1 MKTPAERLRQA
12 RERRGYRSA
21 AAFARAVDV
30 PEVTYRA
37 YENGNRS
44 IQMDA
49 AMEFARLLEVD
60 WTWIVTGEN
69 PPAFAGGPAWGAQMA
84 EGGGAPPV
92 ANEAKAW
99 QNLGSH
105 AAELTQAQVIL
116 PPSQEMAQDV
126 PVYGTAAGSAKGAFQ
141 LEDAVI
147 DRVRRPPG
155 LVGAADVYAIYVMGD
170 SMEPMIAAGELRF
183 VHPHR
188 PVQVGDVVILQ
199 VRDGKN
205 EPIQAYIKK
214 LVRRANGKVVL
225 QQFNPE
231 RQLTFDARSV
241 VAIHKVL
248 TMNDLFGV

>member
-1 MKTPAERLRQA
+1 MRQA
-12 RERRGYRSA
+12 REQRGYRSA
-21 AAFARAVDV
+21 AAFARTVEI

-60 WTWIVTGEN
+60 WTWIITGEN
-69 PPAFAGGPAWGAQMA
+69 PPAFAGGAGRGGQLADGAA
-84 EGGGAPPV
+84 AGA

-99 QNLGSH
+99 QNLGSR
-105 AAELTQAQVIL
+105 AVELTQATVML
-116 PPSQEMAQDV
+116 PSSQEMAQDV

-141 LEDAVI
+141 LEDAII

-155 LVGAADVYAIYVMGD
+155 LIGAADVYAIYVMGD

-214 LVRRANGKVVL
+214 LVRRTDGKVVL
-225 QQFNPE
+225 KQFNPE
-231 RQLTFDARSV
+231 RELTFDAKSV
-241 VAIHKVL
+241 VALHKVL